1 MEGYRGGLRNFILSS
16 ETSIRLN
23 NLDIFADSIEIQVG
37 FSDLDADLSP
47 YVSRELKNLCAT
59 LGCIQKT
66 TILSTQFVQL
76 LSLSIGRGK
85 RRIEKDV

>member
-1 MEGYRGGLRNFILSS
+1 MEGYQGGLRSFILSS

-47 YVSRELKNLCAT
+47 YVSRVEEFVSHLDVSKRVPEAENLD
-59 LGCIQKT
+59 IFKRIKDT
-66 TILSTQFVQL
+66 TN
-76 LSLSIGRGK
+76 
-85 RRIEKDV
+85 